1 MPLTLQAISSTL
13 AEIVATD
20 SSSATINAN
29 SSITRTL
36 RFQPVKKGVK
46 IGVIS
51 LKSNDPQDS
60 LKVIKIRGTA
70 YAVNEIHV
78 GTATA
83 RSGYQTNLGL
93 SVNNMEP
100 FNALQCVLHLPSV
113 MKYVNGSAVL
123 LSRKVDHSLSAD
135 TIGNS
140 LNIVCFSPSNSAFQ
154 GNSGDI
160 LELTFLV
167 TGQGG
172 SYTIPI
178 DGGILADSAGT
189 NIISASYNGSLQI
202 AAPKLQLSSQ
212 QLNFGSVSSVSNA
225 SQSLS
230 IQNIG
235 SDTLVIASMTV
246 AGDGFTMNQSLPL
259 VLALNQSRSVQVV
272 LSSAREGTHT
282 GSITIRSNDVTN
294 DPAVVSLSGSIFIPN
309 VLSVEQ
315 DSIYENQSG
324 VIRINLWNLKPV
336 TAVQFDLTIPTGLV
350 ASIDSLRKTSRS
362 TNHILQASSLG
373 SNVCRFILYSPTSA
387 VLNDSIGGIME
398 LPTYA
403 SGPSG
408 SYSIQFQ
415 NVSISDTSGHNIST
429 GPQNGT
435 IEVVATAPPLSVELL
450 SFIAA
455 SGNSCATLTWKTA
468 TEVSNYGFDME
479 RRIVDS
485 SQASITSWEKIG
497 FVHGNGTSN
506 APHTYSFTDQ
516 GLSCGTYAYRLKQ
529 INGNGAFRYSQ
540 ETEVT
545 IEAPKVFALSQN
557 YPNPFNPS
565 TTIQYGLP
573 VRSRVRL
580 VIYNILG
587 QAVKEMIYSEQPA
600 GYQSLVWNANVASGI
615 YFYRI
620 ETTSVDSPIR
630 HFAETKKML
639 LLK

>member
-1 MPLTLQAISSTL
+1 MP
-13 AEIVATD
+13 
-20 SSSATINAN
+20 
-29 SSITRTL
+29 
-36 RFQPVKKGVK
+36 
-46 IGVIS
+46 
-51 LKSNDPQDS
+51 
-60 LKVIKIRGTA
+60 TA
-70 YAVNEIHV
+70 
-78 GTATA
+78 
-83 RSGYQTNLGL
+83 
-93 SVNNMEP
+93 
-100 FNALQCVLHLPSV
+100 
-113 MKYVNGSAVL
+113 
-123 LSRKVDHSLSAD
+123 
-135 TIGNS
+135 
-140 LNIVCFSPSNSAFQ
+140 
-154 GNSGDI
+154 
-160 LELTFLV
+160 
-167 TGQGG
+167 
-172 SYTIPI
+172 
-178 DGGILADSAGT
+178 
-189 NIISASYNGSLQI
+189 
-202 AAPKLQLSSQ
+202 
-212 QLNFGSVSSVSNA
+212 
-225 SQSLS
+225 
-230 IQNIG
+230 
-235 SDTLVIASMTV
+235 
-246 AGDGFTMNQSLPL
+246 
-259 VLALNQSRSVQVV
+259 
-272 LSSAREGTHT
+272 
-282 GSITIRSNDVTN
+282 
-294 DPAVVSLSGSIFIPN
+294 
-309 VLSVEQ
+309 
-315 DSIYENQSG
+315 
-324 VIRINLWNLKPV
+324 
-336 TAVQFDLTIPTGLV
+336 
-350 ASIDSLRKTSRS
+350 
-362 TNHILQASSLG
+362 
-373 SNVCRFILYSPTSA
+373 
-387 VLNDSIGGIME
+387 
-398 LPTYA
+398 
-403 SGPSG
+403 PSG

>member
-60 LKVIKIRGTA
+60 LKVIKVRGTA